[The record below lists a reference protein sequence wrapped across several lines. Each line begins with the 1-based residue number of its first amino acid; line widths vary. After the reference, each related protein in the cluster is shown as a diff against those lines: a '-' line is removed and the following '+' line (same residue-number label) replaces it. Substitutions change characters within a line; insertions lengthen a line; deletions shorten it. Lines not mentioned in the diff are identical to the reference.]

1 MGGEI
6 DMILMN
12 GYTFGAEKFNSGE
25 VSYKPVEIKKDH
37 NTIELFFED
46 NKDITD
52 LIFLVDYIRDVMGFD
67 TKLTLKMLYVPY
79 GRMDRQIDGY
89 LFSLKYF
96 KNIINKMYFNEVIT
110 LDNHSKQT
118 EEYLMGFV
126 EEDLNP
132 YIEKVL
138 KKFWPD
144 YICFP
149 DKGAYSKYPK
159 KIKKAIDGIKY
170 FYGEKERVLD
180 DSRKISRYKLNMTE
194 LSMEGKKV
202 LIIDDICCTG
212 GTAMIA
218 AQEMRDRGASEI
230 NLWASHCESNVI
242 KYDIVREGSPI
253 TKIYTSGSINRRYN
267 IPEIE
272 TIVL

>member
-1 MGGEI
+1 
-6 DMILMN
+6 MILVN

-25 VSYKPVEIKKDH
+25 VSYKPVNIESGG
-37 NTIELFFED
+37 NVIELFFED

-52 LIFLVDYIRDVMGFD
+52 LMFLVEYIRDVAGFEK
-67 TKLTLKMLYVPY
+67 KLTLKMLYVPY
-79 GRMDRQIDGY
+79 GRMDRPISGY
-89 LFSLKYF
+89 LFALKYF
-96 KNIINKMYFNEVIT
+96 KNIINKMAFSEVIT
-110 LDNHSKQT
+110 LDNHSEQT
-118 EEYLMGFV
+118 EEYLMRMV

-132 YIEKVL
+132 YIKKVL
-138 KKFWPD
+138 DRCKPD

-149 DKGAYSKYPK
+149 DKGAYRKYPK
-159 KIKKAIDGIKY
+159 KIGATIEGIQY

-180 DSRKISRYKLNMTE
+180 DSRKIYSYKLNTPDLPMT
-194 LSMEGKKV
+194 GKNV

-218 AQEMRDRGASEI
+218 AQEMMDKGAREI
-230 NLWASHCESNVI
+230 NLWVSHCESNVI

-253 TKIYTSGSINRRYN
+253 KKIYTSNSINRRYN

-272 TIVL
+272 TIVV